1 MSKRKVAS
9 TLMFG
14 KKDGLK
20 YPAKVVARLSGTGT
34 EAAYGVLTVVCASGA
49 IANSAAQIYLT
60 VSSGTNIGT
69 LVGTAR

>member
-9 TLMFG
+9 MLMFG
-14 KKDGLK
+14 RKDGLK

-34 EAAYGVLTVVCASGA
+34 VAAYGVLSVVAASGVA
-49 IANSAAQIYLT
+49 ANAGRVYLT

-69 LVGTAR
+69 LVGTGR

>member
-9 TLMFG
+9 VMMFG
-14 KKDGLK
+14 KKDALK
-20 YPAKVVARLSGTGT
+20 YPAKVVARLTGTGT
-34 EAAYGVLTVVCASGA
+34 EAAYGVVTFVAASGVA
-49 IANSAAQIYLT
+49 ANAGSVYLT

>member
-9 TLMFG
+9 ILMFG
-14 KKDGLK
+14 RKNALK
-20 YPAKVVARLSGTGT
+20 YPAKVVARLTGTGT
-34 EAAYGVLTVVCASGA
+34 VATYGVITYATASGVAAYSGTV
-49 IANSAAQIYLT
+49 YLT